1 MESIEIRCHSVLR
14 ALENL
19 REGLD
24 HAREGNSTK
33 FSKSLNNGL
42 VQCFEYSIEEVWKL
56 CGAYLQEV
64 KKTNLTEPYLE
75 EVGKVKSE
83 KLRSKD
89 ILKSAEEESIISKR
103 EYDHLLTCIRDR
115 NFSSHGYSSQ
125 IVIDILLRIPEHYQ
139 VMKTV
144 VDRIYQKIMNETN
157 QI

>member
-1 MESIEIRCHSVLR
+1 MESIDVRCFSALR

-19 REGLD
+19 RESLD

-33 FSKSLNNGL
+33 FNKSLNNGL

-64 KKTNLTEPYLE
+64 KKTNSTELHLE
-75 EVGKVKSE
+75 EASKLKSE

-89 ILKSAEEESIISKR
+89 ILKSAEEGSIISKQ

-125 IVIDILLRIPEHYQ
+125 IVIDILLRIPGHYQ

-144 VDRIYQKIMNETN
+144 VDRIHLKIAELE
-157 QI
+157 